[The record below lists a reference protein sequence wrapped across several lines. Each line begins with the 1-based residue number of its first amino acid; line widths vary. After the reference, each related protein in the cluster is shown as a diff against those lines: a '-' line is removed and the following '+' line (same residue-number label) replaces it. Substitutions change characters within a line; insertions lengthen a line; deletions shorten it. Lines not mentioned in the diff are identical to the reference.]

1 MSILSK
7 KLYVQKTGGTAV
19 ACNIYSTSAEAGDKA
34 LRVRVDNT
42 DGYIALKATDD
53 ANATGMRVKIGSVI
67 YAVATKHESGGG
79 VAVPYTEKYWT
90 DAGNHSFTV
99 PAGVTRLRVAVCGG
113 GGGKGGWLLGG
124 NGGDSSAFGLTAT
137 GGRGGWRWGEGSGGE
152 PNGLASSGN
161 SITNGFLMS
170 FDMTAGTYGRGG
182 QYSGSGGYAS
192 QYMDVTAGQTYT
204 LTVGAAG
211 GSNGTAGFVL
221 IAYGGD
227 I

>member
-1 MSILSK
+1 MSILNK

-42 DGYIALKATDD
+42 DGYVALKATDD

-67 YAVATKHESGGG
+67 YAVATKHESSGGTSI
-79 VAVPYTEKYWT
+79 PYTENYWT
-90 DAGNHSFTV
+90 EAGSHSFAV

-152 PNGLASSGN
+152 PNGITSSGN
-161 SITNGFLMS
+161 SITDGFDIS
-170 FDMTAGTYGRGG
+170 FDKLSGLYGKGG

-192 QYMDVTAGQTYT
+192 QYVDVTAGQTYT
-204 LTVGAAG
+204 ITVGAAG
-211 GSNGTAGFVL
+211 GSNGSAGFVL

>member
-113 GGGKGGWLLGG
+113 GGG
-124 NGGDSSAFGLTAT
+124 
-137 GGRGGWRWGEGSGGE
+137 E

>member
-34 LRVRVDNT
+34 LRVKIDNT

-67 YAVATKHESGGG
+67 YAVATKHESSGG
-79 VAVPYTEKYWT
+79 VVVPYTEKYWT
-90 DAGNHSFTV
+90 EAGNHSFTV
-99 PAGVTRLRVAVCGG
+99 PTGVTRLRVAVCGG
-113 GGGKGGWLLGG
+113 G
-124 NGGDSSAFGLTAT
+124 DSSAFGLKAT

-152 PNGLASSGN
+152 PNGIVSSGN
-161 SITNGFLMS
+161 SITDGFLMS
-170 FDMTAGTYGRGG
+170 FDMTIGTYGRGG

-204 LTVGAAG
+204 ITVGASG
-211 GSNGTAGFVL
+211 GTNGTAGFVL

>member
-19 ACNIYSTSAEAGDKA
+19 ACNIYSTSAEAGEKA

-42 DGYIALKATDD
+42 DGYVALKATDD

-67 YAVATKHESGGG
+67 YAVATKHESSGGTSI
-79 VAVPYTEKYWT
+79 PYTENYWT
-90 DAGNHSFTV
+90 EAGSHSFAV

-152 PNGLASSGN
+152 PNGITFSGN
-161 SITNGFLMS
+161 SITDGFDIS
-170 FDMTAGTYGRGG
+170 FDKLSGLYGKGG

-192 QYMDVTAGQTYT
+192 QYVDVTAGQTYT
-204 LTVGAAG
+204 ITVGAAG
-211 GSNGTAGFVL
+211 GSNGSAGFVL

>member
-7 KLYVQKTGGTAV
+7 KLYVQKTGGAAV

-34 LRVRVDNT
+34 LRVRVDST
-42 DGYIALKATDD
+42 DGYVALKATDD
-53 ANATGMRVKIGSVI
+53 ANATDMRVKIGSVI

-79 VAVPYTEKYWT
+79 AAVPYTENYWT
-90 DAGNHSFTV
+90 EAGTHTFVV

-113 GGGKGGWLLGG
+113 GGGKGGGVLGG

-161 SITNGFLMS
+161 SITDGFALE
-170 FDMTAGTYGRGG
+170 FDKSSGWYGKGG

-192 QYMDVTAGQTYT
+192 QYMDVTAGKTYT
-204 LTVGAAG
+204 ITVGAAG
-211 GSNGTAGFVL
+211 GSNGSAGFVL